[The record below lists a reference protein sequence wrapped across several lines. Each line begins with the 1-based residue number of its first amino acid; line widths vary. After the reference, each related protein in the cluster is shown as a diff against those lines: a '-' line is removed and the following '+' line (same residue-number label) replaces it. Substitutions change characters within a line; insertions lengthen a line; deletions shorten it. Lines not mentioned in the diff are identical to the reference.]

1 MTTKW
6 KLSDG
11 TRVLLGGSVIGSSE
25 LADRLRADVRA
36 VKAGYEVPVQVE
48 VVPSAPRA
56 LDLDDAQLVHEW
68 LRARA
73 LSWDARIKE
82 APELE
87 PIERRNPP
95 LPEGA
100 DDETIY

>member
-1 MTTKW
+1 MKW

-11 TRVLLGGSVIGSSE
+11 TEVSIGGDVKGGSD
-25 LADRLRADVRA
+25 LAKRLRADVTA
-36 VKAGYEVPVQVE
+36 VQRGFSVSVFVE
-48 VVPSAPRA
+48 VAPCSPRS
-56 LDLDDAQLVHEW
+56 LDLDDAQLMHEW
-68 LRARA
+68 LRATARRA
-73 LSWDARIKE
+73 GASIKE

-87 PIERRNPP
+87 PIERRDPP